1 MSRRFWNWEAP
12 QPDDQTTSDPD
23 GASVRVLRINGQIAE
38 ESWFADD
45 ITPALFASELN
56 AGSRPVTIWLNS
68 PGGDVVAA
76 AQIYNLLTAYPGKVT
91 VNIDGIAASAASVI
105 AMAAETVAMSP
116 VSMLM
121 IHNPATLAIGDKD
134 ELAKALSMLEAVKDS
149 IINAYQDKT
158 GLSRAK
164 LSRMMDAETW
174 MDATAAIQ
182 LGFADQLLTT
192 ERHPLTSQDPDGEE
206 EEEKESGKPQSVPPG
221 QTNSDQ
227 GVVFARRPCE
237 QRLIAAC
244 ASKPPE
250 PKPKPKPDPVDSV
263 QPARPCGRRV
273 VGEET
278 QITTVSALNP
288 AFNEALIARLREL
301 TADPERGDWQTW
313 IARYDLASDSFDH
326 TFLWPGED
334 DGYNVLAYDTPMS
347 AIEKLNPAHR
357 TE

>member
-38 ESWFADD
+38 ESWFDDD

-56 AGSRPVTIWLNS
+56 AGSGPVTIWLNS

-105 AMAAETVAMSP
+105 AMAAERVAMSP

-134 ELAKALSMLEAVKDS
+134 ELAKAMSMLEAVKDS

-192 ERHPLTSQDPDGEE
+192 DRHPLTTRDTNDNEATDSDEPASSSLGA
-206 EEEKESGKPQSVPPG
+206 
-221 QTNSDQ
+221 TNSGA

-237 QRLIAAC
+237 QRLIAVC

-250 PKPKPKPDPVDSV
+250 PKPKPDPVDSV
-263 QPARPCGRRV
+263 QPVVPCGRRV
-273 VGEET
+273 VDLYAHL
-278 QITTVSALNP
+278 VS
-288 AFNEALIARLREL
+288 
-301 TADPERGDWQTW
+301 
-313 IARYDLASDSFDH
+313 
-326 TFLWPGED
+326 
-334 DGYNVLAYDTPMS
+334 
-347 AIEKLNPAHR
+347 R
-357 TE
+357 TR